1 MFQTTISAFA
11 VDFYMLVTLR
21 FAVGVGIGGMGVPF
35 DLLAEFMPPK
45 LRGKALISIE
55 FFWYART
62 CSLPPLS
69 PSLCVCSLSV
79 ICHKAHSPTP

>member
-35 DLLAEFMPPK
+35 DLLAEFMPPH
-45 LRGKALISIE
+45 LRGKALMGIE
-55 FFWYART
+55 FFWFVALCR
-62 CSLPPLS
+62 CA
-69 PSLCVCSLSV
+69 CVCKECV
-79 ICHKAHSPTP
+79 CARA